1 MQIKSRC
8 NTVVNNRIPL
18 LRSLPPLLLHYRIQ
32 ILVTLGSV
40 SRAKMA
46 LAVLRC
52 ALAGHGELCVGTS
65 GRARMPVSSAKN
77 WDFLHM
83 VRT

>member
-1 MQIKSRC
+1 M
-8 NTVVNNRIPL
+8 
-18 LRSLPPLLLHYRIQ
+18 
-32 ILVTLGSV
+32 LVTLGSV

-46 LAVLRC
+46 LAVSRC